1 MPDADRTNLDPAS
14 IDSSAFSQRQVT
26 PDDIKLNLKEQKLV
40 IAWQDGHRSEFE
52 LGRLRRVCP
61 CATCRKE
68 RDTPPTSLPILKIPA
83 GVGKI
88 EVVDAELMGHY
99 AINLKWSDGHNSGI
113 YDYKYLRALDVD
125 SNPA

>member
-1 MPDADRTNLDPAS
+1 MVDTDGANPDPTS
-14 IDSSAFSQRQVT
+14 IDGSRFSTRQVT
-26 PDDIKLNLKEQKLV
+26 PNDIKLNLTEQTLV
-40 IAWQDGHRSEFE
+40 VAWQDGHRSEFE

-125 SNPA
+125 SSPA